1 MKKFGIESDIAKI
14 VVHRKPDSRKSS
26 VSVIHHKTIASTD
39 GNPGNPGCARFP
51 ASLRRLLR
59 YWEHHL
65 LETRSFYI
73 ANLLI
78 FPIDPISHPGMPL
91 PGTAPSRTIP
101 SSWYPSRLCG
111 SSPIAAQKY
120 PVGQ

>member
-1 MKKFGIESDIAKI
+1 MKKFGIEPDIAKI

-39 GNPGNPGCARFP
+39 GNPGNPDCARFP

-65 LETRSFYI
+65 LEKRSFYI
-73 ANLLI
+73 AI
-78 FPIDPISHPGMPL
+78 HPVFAAAPEFYPGMPV
-91 PGTAPSRTIP
+91 PGTAPSRTAP
-101 SSWYPSRLCG
+101 SSWYPPPPGG
-111 SSPIAAQKY
+111 S
-120 PVGQ
+120 